1 MKKDVNFSEAIYDNW
16 KEKIENS
23 DIKGISKKSSDLIK
37 RYIFDMELGQ
47 NISKKSKKGGRSKKR
62 LVVLKQLIIQIA
74 MFFEQRK
81 ISDISKVTE
90 KDAHRLFS
98 DIYNGIIKR
107 QDGKNYLYPVQ
118 FVSIFKAFWHWWI
131 KVNRKENKNI
141 FDITEDLELRKP
153 AVNFVYL
160 EKEQLEKMLPYFTKD
175 EQLLCL
181 FLFDSL
187 IRFPTECLSL
197 QVKDIYERE
206 GEVWVNIPDEISKTF
221 GRNFNLLFC
230 GEALLKH
237 IKDKKL
243 NQDDFLF
250 PLKRWEIAYFNK
262 KLKKV
267 AVQVLGDKVSHPKAR
282 GKFSEIS
289 GYDFRHSG
297 AIHLRILAQKNNSIS
312 LDAIRQRGGWS
323 DFEMLNYYTQL
334 IGLSGE
340 IKKESLLIE
349 EDRTKLEKEM
359 EIVKKK
365 MKVLADYTQ
374 LAFMKNYTKKELKQ
388 MREQVYDIEKDQFEE
403 KLLEEGK

>member
-141 FDITEDLELRKP
+141 FDITEDLELRKQIGR
-153 AVNFVYL
+153 ASSRERV
-160 EKEQLEKMLPYFTKD
+160 
-175 EQLLCL
+175 
-181 FLFDSL
+181 SL
-187 IRFPTECLSL
+187 S
-197 QVKDIYERE
+197 V
-206 GEVWVNIPDEISKTF
+206 
-221 GRNFNLLFC
+221 
-230 GEALLKH
+230 
-237 IKDKKL
+237 
-243 NQDDFLF
+243 
-250 PLKRWEIAYFNK
+250 
-262 KLKKV
+262 
-267 AVQVLGDKVSHPKAR
+267 
-282 GKFSEIS
+282 
-289 GYDFRHSG
+289 
-297 AIHLRILAQKNNSIS
+297 
-312 LDAIRQRGGWS
+312 
-323 DFEMLNYYTQL
+323 
-334 IGLSGE
+334 
-340 IKKESLLIE
+340 
-349 EDRTKLEKEM
+349 
-359 EIVKKK
+359 
-365 MKVLADYTQ
+365 
-374 LAFMKNYTKKELKQ
+374 
-388 MREQVYDIEKDQFEE
+388 
-403 KLLEEGK
+403 